1 MEPVAPPALELVA
14 SLEASLGPVVD
25 LGEGAAGRRR
35 IVPILGGC
43 IEGKAFSGSVLPGG
57 NDVQLIRG
65 DGVAEIAARYGIALD
80 GGGSL
85 FVENKGVR
93 HGPPETLA
101 ALARGERVD
110 SSLIYFRTQL
120 RFSTDVATLAWL
132 ERDLFVG
139 AGMRL
144 PDGVRIDIYR
154 VA

>member
-1 MEPVAPPALELVA
+1 MEPVAPPALELIA
-14 SLEASLGPVVD
+14 SIEASLGPAVD

-35 IVPILGGC
+35 IVPILGGR
-43 IEGKAFSGSVLPGG
+43 IEGKAFGGTVLPGG

-93 HGPPETLA
+93 HGPPEALA
-101 ALARGERVD
+101 ALARGERID
-110 SSLIYFRTQL
+110 PSLIYFRTQL
-120 RFSTDVATLAWL
+120 RFSTDRPELSWL

-144 PDGVRIDIYR
+144 PESVRIDAYR
-154 VA
+154 VS

>member
-1 MEPVAPPALELVA
+1 
-14 SLEASLGPVVD
+14 
-25 LGEGAAGRRR
+25 
-35 IVPILGGC
+35 VPILGGC